1 MTQHAPTAAQQET
14 LSALLDNEAT
24 PLEARRL
31 LRDMS
36 DEDAERLVRW
46 QLARDV
52 LQRHAVAPVPTDFNS
67 RLMQA
72 LEQEAPSRSWLL
84 PMARVAVA
92 ASVALATV
100 VGWQYWDAG
109 SQSAP
114 SVAAASQRPLL
125 LGDHE
130 LVSSSLQGLQGQAQP
145 AALQREDQ
153 RERLDDMLVR
163 HSDFAA
169 RHGGQTVTPYARFI
183 SLEARKDQQ

>member
-1 MTQHAPTAAQQET
+1 MKQHAPAAAQQET

-36 DEDAERLVRW
+36 DDDAARLARW

-52 LQRHAVAPVPTDFNS
+52 LQRHAVAPVPADFS
-67 RLMQA
+67 RRVMQA
-72 LEQEAPSRSWLL
+72 LENEAPSRSWWL
-84 PMARVAVA
+84 PLARVAVA

-100 VGWQYWDAG
+100 VGWQYWDTG
-109 SQSAP
+109 SETTPAVASAN
-114 SVAAASQRPLL
+114 QRPLL
-125 LGDHE
+125 IGERE
-130 LVSSSLQGLQGQAQP
+130 LVSGSLQGQARP
-145 AALQREDQ
+145 ATLVREDE

-169 RHGGQTVTPYARFI
+169 RHGSQAVTPYARFI
-183 SLEARKDQQ
+183 SLEARKEQQ